1 MKLRKPATAAVTA
14 AAIASTLVSP
24 VSARRMP
31 PPDDPKPTYAEI
43 VASVAGMVYDG
54 EAQGLVADK
63 GLQVLNVMW
72 EDTGRWEGSS
82 VGPNISDVTIEVEA
96 DPKTH
101 ARYLMPVI
109 RYDNFTDKTGDVKLD
124 KIFIPVGNEAGKS
137 KLKTI
142 SLRDFLADPGE
153 FMSLPRE
160 GTIKGGTLLAER
172 DSHALVSAQHAF
184 LPVPKDG
191 KATFWPVIFNYQSYA
206 ENPAVLTILVTR
218 QGTSMTIVD
227 NERDTLG
234 DGGSWGQRLYFNHDG
249 KKAPLIAERM
259 KDVKAK
265 GKTANGEDASSLGED
280 ANLLMII
287 QVPLKQKERPQM
299 AYPEGADFDDAGGYG
314 AGIASDEPAAPPA
327 EKSKSAAR
335 GRRDSDVDVAVLGFG
350 DDEGPFA
357 ELDGLTIE
365 RDDRF
370 PVRVTVQFYQATSNG
385 VVSKADIDR
394 MAEQIA
400 KVYDK
405 ADYVGSLVVPNPADK
420 KRPTRWTGAGPRP
433 DGAGWWQFP
442 GLVARYKKYGWYWL
456 PEVKPVAEPDTT
468 IGIK

>member
-1 MKLRKPATAAVTA
+1 MKLKKPATAAVTA
-14 AAIASTLVSP
+14 AAIASTLISP
-24 VSARRMP
+24 VSAKRMP
-31 PPDDPKPTYAEI
+31 PPDPKPTYAE
-43 VASVAGMVYDG
+43 VVQSVAGMVYDS
-54 EAQGLVADK
+54 EAQGLVSAK

-96 DPKTH
+96 DSETH

-109 RYDNFTDKTGDVKLD
+109 RHDNFTDKTGDVKLD
-124 KIFIPVGNEAGKS
+124 KIFLPVGNEDGKS

-142 SLRDFLADPGE
+142 SLKDFLADPGE
-153 FMSLPRE
+153 FMSLPKE
-160 GTIKGGTLLAER
+160 GTIKGGSLLAER
-172 DSHALVSAQHAF
+172 DTHALVSAQHAF

-227 NERDTLG
+227 NERDTLS

-265 GKTANGEDASSLGED
+265 GKTANGEDAASLGED

-299 AYPEGADFDDAGGYG
+299 AYPMDDAEGDWGGYG
-314 AGIASDEPAAPPA
+314 AGIAADEPAPPPSA
-327 EKSKSAAR
+327 SKGATRS
-335 GRRDSDVDVAVLGFG
+335 RRDSDVDVAVLGFG

-385 VVSKADIDR
+385 VVSKDDIDR
-394 MAEQIA
+394 MADQIA

-405 ADYVGSLVVPNPADK
+405 ADYVGSLVVPSPADK
-420 KRPTRWTGAGPRP
+420 KRPTRWTGAGPKP
-433 DGAGWWQFP
+433 DAAGWWHFP
-442 GLVARYKKYGWYWL
+442 GLVARYQKYGWYWM
-456 PEVKPVAEPDTT
+456 PEVRPVAEPDTT

>member
-1 MKLRKPATAAVTA
+1 
-14 AAIASTLVSP
+14 VS
-24 VSARRMP
+24 S
-31 PPDDPKPTYAEI
+31 
-43 VASVAGMVYDG
+43 MVYDS
-54 EAQGLVADK
+54 EAQSLVSAK

-109 RYDNFTDKTGDVKLD
+109 RHDNFTDKTGDVKLD
-124 KIFIPVGNEAGKS
+124 KIFIPVGNEDGKS

-142 SLRDFLADPGE
+142 SLRDFLSDPGE
-153 FMSLPRE
+153 FMSLPKE

-249 KKAPLIAERM
+249 QKAPLIAERM

-265 GKTANGEDASSLGED
+265 GKTANGEDASTLGED

-299 AYPEGADFDDAGGYG
+299 AYPTDDADYGYAEGAS
-314 AGIASDEPAAPPA
+314 IAADEPAPPP
-327 EKSKSAAR
+327 SAKGGAKAD
-335 GRRDSDVDVAVLGFG
+335 RRRESDVDVAVLGFG
-350 DDEGPFA
+350 EDEGPFA
-357 ELDGLTIE
+357 ELAGLTIE

-385 VVSKADIDR
+385 VVSQSDIDR

-405 ADYVGSLVVPNPADK
+405 ADYVGSLVVPSPADK
-420 KRPTRWTGAGPRP
+420 KRPTRWTGAGPKP
-433 DGAGWWQFP
+433 DSAGWWHFP

-456 PEVKPVAEPDTT
+456 PETRPVAEPDTT
-468 IGIK
+468 IGIQ

>member
-1 MKLRKPATAAVTA
+1 MKLKRPATAALTA
-14 AAIASTLVSP
+14 AALATTFINP
-24 VSARRMP
+24 VSAKRMP

-43 VASVAGMVYDG
+43 VQSVSSMVYDS
-54 EAQGLVADK
+54 EAQSLVSAK

-109 RYDNFTDKTGDVKLD
+109 RHDNFTDKTGDVKLD
-124 KIFIPVGNEAGKS
+124 KIFIPVGNEDGKS

-142 SLRDFLADPGE
+142 SLRDFLSDPGE
-153 FMSLPRE
+153 FMSLPKE

-227 NERDTLG
+227 NERDTLS

-249 KKAPLIAERM
+249 QKAPLIAERM

-265 GKTANGEDASSLGED
+265 GKTANGEDASTLGED

-299 AYPEGADFDDAGGYG
+299 AYPEGEDFDGAYGGGAAIAADA
-314 AGIASDEPAAPPA
+314 PAPPA
-327 EKSKSAAR
+327 ESKQGAK
-335 GRRDSDVDVAVLGFG
+335 GRSRESDVDVAVLGFG

-357 ELDGLTIE
+357 ELAGLTIE

-385 VVSKADIDR
+385 VVSQKDIDR

-405 ADYVGSLVVPNPADK
+405 ADYVGSLVVPSPADK
-420 KRPTRWTGAGPRP
+420 KRPTRWTGAGPKP
-433 DGAGWWQFP
+433 DAAGWWHFP

-456 PEVKPVAEPDTT
+456 PETRPVAEPDQT
-468 IGIK
+468 IGIH